1 MRTTHALVLAVLASA
16 TFAADAAVAGEAI
29 HLTPPLFREQARA
42 TQQMRHVSE
51 LTTTP
56 QPLAAAKPV
65 EAQGTVKVVA
75 EAAETFVR

>member
-16 TFAADAAVAGEAI
+16 TFAADTAVAGEAI

-42 TQQMRHVSE
+42 TQQTRHVSE

-56 QPLAAAKPV
+56 QPLAAAKPT
-65 EAQGTVKVVA
+65 EARRAVKVVA
-75 EAAETFVR
+75 EAIETSAR

>member
-56 QPLAAAKPV
+56 QPLTAAKPV